1 VQTCPETERMVLRHF
16 TEADAEDLAALHGD
30 PAVMR

>member
-16 TEADAEDLAALHGD
+16 TEADDLAALHGD